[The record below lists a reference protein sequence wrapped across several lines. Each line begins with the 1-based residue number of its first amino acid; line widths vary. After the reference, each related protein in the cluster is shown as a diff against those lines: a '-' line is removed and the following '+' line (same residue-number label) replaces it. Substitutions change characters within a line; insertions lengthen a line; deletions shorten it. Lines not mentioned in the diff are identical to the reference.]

1 MQEKNLEPLKQK
13 LNLYVFPC
21 CIKDLIV
28 MYDKHLF
35 SYHITLTLTFHEKYQ
50 DKFFHELSKGA
61 QHQEI
66 LINQLFSDILFL
78 YTDEGISNFS
88 S

>member
-1 MQEKNLEPLKQK
+1 MDPLKQK
-13 LNLYVFPC
+13 LIFIFPC
-21 CIKDLIV
+21 YSRDLIV

-50 DKFFHELSKGA
+50 DKFFHELSKRA

-66 LINQLFSDILFL
+66 LINQLFSDILFQL
-78 YTDEGISNFS
+78 TDEGISNFS